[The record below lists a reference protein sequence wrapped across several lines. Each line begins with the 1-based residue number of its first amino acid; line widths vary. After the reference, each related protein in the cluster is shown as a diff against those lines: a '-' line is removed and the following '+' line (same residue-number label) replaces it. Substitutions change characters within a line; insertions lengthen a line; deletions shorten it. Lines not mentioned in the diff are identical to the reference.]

1 MMKSN
6 NGSEIKYDGFEVN
19 SYKSISGE
27 GVQVIPKKFSP
38 ANSKKFKAVP

>member
-27 GVQVIPKKFSP
+27 GVKVIPKKLHSG
-38 ANSKKFKAVP
+38 